1 MGNVEANKKLEDRLM
16 GRQVQQRDAAGGA
29 FVAQSGTTGLGT
41 QR

>member
-16 GRQVQQRDAAGGA
+16 GRQIQQRDSAGGA
-29 FVAQSGTTGLGT
+29 FVGQSGTTGLGT